1 MGAAASAGSS
11 SDNAVSAIDKIPD
24 EIDSNMN
31 NISQLSDQ
39 LTIEARNAVL
49 IRLLSISNVQDE
61 LNGSSS
67 RARSEP
73 NADQVGVRT
82 RQKSSAEELIDD
94 VEMEAAVDDEINTLL
109 FEFVSLY
116 GTGDEQVDKHVI
128 SLFSREEFRPD
139 ILDSFGNSLV
149 VKAVQEKNVSFLQLA
164 LNYGGSEHT
173 QLRGCDAPHLVCY
186 VESYDFDVAN
196 ILVSMEMN
204 SAIVTSTGLH
214 RHYAVETRSKILDVS
229 KTGASPTAGDE
240 DKTPLDYAEMCKE
253 DDVTHD
259 GKLSDGIIEVIH

>member
-11 SDNAVSAIDKIPD
+11 SDNAVSAIDKILD

-49 IRLLSISNVQDE
+49 IRLLSISKRVQDE

-164 LNYGGSEHT
+164 LNYGVDPNT
-173 QLRGCDAPHLVCY
+173 P
-186 VESYDFDVAN
+186 
-196 ILVSMEMN
+196 N
-204 SAIVTSTGLH
+204 SAGVTALH
-214 RHYAVETRSKILDVS
+214 
-229 KTGASPTAGDE
+229 
-240 DKTPLDYAEMCKE
+240 
-253 DDVTHD
+253 
-259 GKLSDGIIEVIH
+259 